1 MKKFKNLEEGLF
13 FHKYCILCKKPIS
26 CPGECTYEISG
37 GGETNYDLSFE
48 YYLWSGT
55 WIRVNARTE
64 CVETFTK
71 AYENNYSINTPS
83 SAYKSFSSSP
93 PQSGKEYFCYYISC
107 QSCLNFNYSLQLILN
122 WGTLRI
128 EEVFLNSE
136 SVTFH
141 NNGNMYYISN
151 RYSFNKTEFLV
162 DIYNSG
168 YPGPVKNPI
177 IMPLIELDYEN
188 PENTLEKVKKLII
201 FS

>member
-1 MKKFKNLEEGLF
+1 M
-13 FHKYCILCKKPIS
+13 
-26 CPGECTYEISG
+26 
-37 GGETNYDLSFE
+37 
-48 YYLWSGT
+48 
-55 WIRVNARTE
+55 
-64 CVETFTK
+64 
-71 AYENNYSINTPS
+71 
-83 SAYKSFSSSP
+83 
-93 PQSGKEYFCYYISC
+93 
-107 QSCLNFNYSLQLILN
+107 ILN

-141 NNGNMYYISN
+141 NNGNMYDISN

-168 YPGPVKNPI
+168 YPGPVTKPI